1 MAMERERKGQY
12 FIVKPFAL
20 IMTIIVI
27 FVLFYFLQTFR
38 YSTTKD
44 AIALDTI
51 VDTTNVLSILT
62 NSEDCIAYNP
72 LELGVYG
79 SIVAVDKLD
88 NFEKRFKH
96 VEPECARNYLS
107 GWHAE
112 VEDLMTGETWTFGA
126 PTYKKEIAS
135 RVLDLRKISTMPI
148 AIRYSAMKVNPG
160 RIHVEMFSG
169 DLERITGLIDYVCM
183 AGTRSYAKFSD
194 ERTLNIDHPIT
205 VSNNTVC
212 LVLGKDKVC
221 RDLYCDT
228 VFEGVS
234 VPGEYKIV
242 ATYMYAADKVVV
254 GI

>member
-1 MAMERERKGQY
+1 MTMERKIKGQY
-12 FIVKPFAL
+12 FVVKPFAL
-20 IMTIIVI
+20 IMTIIVM
-27 FVLFYFLQTFR
+27 FVLFYFLQTFK

-72 LELGVYG
+72 LELGLYG

-88 NFEKRFKH
+88 KFQKRFTH

-112 VEDLMTGETWTFGA
+112 VKDLMTDKTWTFGA
-126 PTYKKEIAS
+126 PTYSNQIAS
-135 RVLDLRKISTMPI
+135 RVVDLRKVSSMPI
-148 AIRYSAMKVNPG
+148 AIRYSATKVNPG
-160 RIHVEMFSG
+160 RISVEMFSG
-169 DLERITGLIDYVCM
+169 DLERVAGFIDHVCM
-183 AGTRSYAKFSD
+183 AGKRSNSKFSVG
-194 ERTLNIDHPIT
+194 RTFNIDHPIT
-205 VSNNTVC
+205 VSNNTIC

-234 VPGEYKIV
+234 VAGEYKIV
-242 ATYMYAADKVVV
+242 ATYMYTADKMVV